1 MGFFGLS
8 GPRLA
13 AFVVMTLVGLALL
26 GYVGGLL
33 GRGADRAQVEPS
45 PRPTPAPSTAI
56 APCGQPPAS
65 QPAAPATLYEA
76 GVIEL
81 EAGVAPA
88 GLAYLP
94 GARTLAVAQATD
106 EDVRLVSSTLYGDSA
121 GTLAIDVER
130 ADHLAAGAAATSPL
144 VVLDKAQQSLRVLL
158 RNESGAVD
166 SVHGSIDLRGADVGD
181 VAGMG
186 VDPDGETVVL
196 LDATRDRLLRIGLD
210 GLAGG
215 PVHISQ
221 LAGACDVQ
229 VPGVAS
235 GSTLLAVRPT
245 DGHVFLATLTD
256 TVLHEL
262 DRAGQAIGQVDLG
275 DAGLA
280 SVTAM
285 AFAPSA
291 DPNDAEDVL
300 HLHFLESDPSNPRIR
315 TLSFSPPAT
324 TPAAV
329 PELTGSIVT
338 RISTAALNPPSS
350 DPGGI
355 AYDPARDR
363 LIVTD
368 SDIDELP
375 DFAGHVVFALEANG
389 TWVGLGQPRGAIEI
403 TDVAIDA
410 GSDRWFFTDD
420 SDATIIQV
428 ELGDDGQFGTRD
440 DRISTIST
448 TAFGNSDP
456 EGVAFGQGSLF
467 VTDGAATRVYRL
479 TPGPDGEFNGV
490 PPAGDDR
497 VTSFDTA
504 ALGISD
510 PEALAF
516 DPNRGTLYVLSRDRR
531 EPIVEVA
538 TDGTLMTVIAI
549 DRDELNSPG
558 GLTLAPALDG
568 SGRLSLFIADRGED
582 NARSDVPNDGMLL
595 EVQVDSPA
603 AGLNR
608 SRGALPPGSTG
619 RS

>member
-8 GPRLA
+8 GPRLG
-13 AFVVMTLVGLALL
+13 AFVLMMLVALALL

-33 GRGADRAQVEPS
+33 GRGANRAQLESS
-45 PRPTPAPSTAI
+45 PRPTPAPSTTI

-65 QPAAPATLYEA
+65 EPAEPATLYEA

-94 GARTLAVAQATD
+94 AARTLAVSRATD
-106 EDVRLVSSTLYGDSA
+106 EDVLLVSSSLYGDSA
-121 GTLAIDVER
+121 GTLAIDVES
-130 ADHLAAGAAATSPL
+130 ADHLAVGAAAKSPL
-144 VVLDKAQQSLRVLL
+144 VVLDEAEQSLRVLL

-166 SVHGSIDLRGADVGD
+166 SVHGSIDLRGAGVGQ
-181 VAGMG
+181 VGGMG
-186 VDPDGETVVL
+186 VDPEGETVVL
-196 LDATRDRLLRIGLD
+196 LDATNDRLLRIGMD

-215 PVHISQ
+215 ALHISQ
-221 LAGACDVQ
+221 VGDACDVE
-229 VPGVAS
+229 VPDVAS
-235 GSTLLAVRPT
+235 GSMLLAVHPT
-245 DGHVFLATLTD
+245 DGHVFLGTPTD
-256 TVLHEL
+256 TVLHEI
-262 DRAGQAIGQVDLG
+262 DRAGQAIGQIDLG
-275 DAGLA
+275 GVRLA

-300 HLHFLESDPSNPRIR
+300 HLHLLESDPPTPRIR
-315 TLSFSPPAT
+315 ALSFSPPAT

-329 PELTGSIVT
+329 RELTGSIVN
-338 RISTAALNPPSS
+338 RISTAALDPPSS

-355 AYDPARDR
+355 AYDAARDR

-375 DFAGHVVFALEANG
+375 EFDDHVVFAIEANG
-389 TWVGLGQPRGAIEI
+389 TWVGLGQPRGATEI
-403 TDVAIDA
+403 TGVAIDA
-410 GSDRWFFTDD
+410 SSDRWFFTDD

-428 ELGDDGQFGTRD
+428 EPGDDGQLGTRD

-448 TAFGNSDP
+448 TAFGNPDP

-467 VTDGAATRVYRL
+467 VTDGAGTRVYRL

-490 PPAGDDR
+490 PPAGDDE

-510 PEALAF
+510 PEGLAF
-516 DPNRGTLYVLSRDRR
+516 DPDRGTLYVLSRDRR
-531 EPIVEVA
+531 EPILEVA
-538 TDGTLMTVIAI
+538 TAGTLMTAIAI

-568 SGRLSLFIADRGED
+568 SGRTKLFIADRGED

-595 EVQVDSPA
+595 EIEFD
-603 AGLNR
+603 
-608 SRGALPPGSTG
+608 
-619 RS
+619 